1 MFTESQEI
9 YDAIYSWKDYA
20 GEAER
25 LRALIAEYKRSPGI
39 ALLDVACG
47 TGGHIPYLQ
56 DDFAVEGLD
65 LDPGML
71 AIARARHLGVPFYL
85 GDMVDFD
92 LGWQFDVV
100 VCLFGSIAYV
110 QTVPRL
116 RQAVAAMARHVAP
129 GGVLFVEPFFTPD
142 VWIPGRPNATFVDQ
156 PDLKIARM
164 NVSAVRDNIA
174 LLDFHYL
181 VATPQG
187 IEQFTE
193 RHELGLFTEAEYG
206 DVFTACGLQ
215 VVYDAKG
222 LDGRG
227 LYIGKYPPA

>member
-1 MFTESQEI
+1 MFTKSHEF

-92 LGWQFDVV
+92 LGWRFDVV
-100 VCLFGSIAYV
+100 LCLFGAIGYV

-116 RQAVAAMARHVAP
+116 RQTVAAMARHLQL

-142 VWIPGRPNATFVDQ
+142 VWLPGRPNATFVDQ

-164 NVSAVRDNIA
+164 NVSAVRGNLA

-181 VATPQG
+181 VATPHG
-187 IEQFTE
+187 IAQFSE
-193 RHELGLFTEAEYG
+193 RHELGLFTETEYSEA
-206 DVFTACGLQ
+206 FRACGMR
-215 VVYDAKG
+215 VGYDAKG

-227 LYIGKYPPA
+227 LYIGTPPQE